1 MSLAS
6 KPSKVRIFSWGVTS
20 FQGTS
25 LRCQGVKSESSKGV
39 IITHI
44 QKKKLKAQWRNT
56 DWFAWRLWER
66 ERQTDL
72 YLGSPQNPPSLSL
85 PPFLS
90 LFLLMSGESE
100 SSTNF
105 DSSFIFPKSVNQTR
119 VKLYPRKQRTHLSW
133 FLSSSSF
140 IFFSPFI
147 NVMNLLSCFGFEARL
162 FSAIFIMHHPAG
174 VCVVCQLHW

>member
-72 YLGSPQNPPSLSL
+72 YLGSPQNPPSLS
-85 PPFLS
+85 PPPSLS
-90 LFLLMSGESE
+90 LSVDVRRVGELYKLWFVLYLPQVCKPN
-100 SSTNF
+100 SSKTL
-105 DSSFIFPKSVNQTR
+105 STEAAYSFELVSQQLFF
-119 VKLYPRKQRTHLSW
+119 Y
-133 FLSSSSF
+133 
-140 IFFSPFI
+140 FFSPFI